1 MSEERADGSSWLRAE
16 WRRKADP
23 EDRREGRAALM
34 RRLFGEAA
42 PEPTADDNPDDGPD
56 AA

>member
-1 MSEERADGSSWLRAE
+1 MSAERVDGSSWLRAE
-16 WRRKADP
+16 LRRKADP
-23 EDRREGRAALM
+23 EDRREGRALLM

-42 PEPTADDNPDDGPD
+42 PEPTDDQPVPDP

>member
-1 MSEERADGSSWLRAE
+1 MSDEKVDGSSWLRAE
-16 WRRKADP
+16 LRRKADP

>member
-1 MSEERADGSSWLRAE
+1 MSAEKDASSWLRAE
-16 WRRKADP
+16 RRRKADP

-42 PEPTADDNPDDGPD
+42 PEPIHDNPDDGPN

>member
-23 EDRREGRAALM
+23 EDRREGREALT
-34 RRLFGEAA
+34 RRLFGT
-42 PEPTADDNPDDGPD
+42 PEPEPADDQPDPD
-56 AA
+56 SAA